1 MGDKSHSIR
10 RANFDVYIEDVSQ
23 CRLSDKL
30 DFSIENR
37 ALTITLSGRAMA
49 ETGHIEP
56 EAPGSDADS
65 GLGEDAASSTASV
78 ASSVLN
84 YQYENGRRYHG
95 FRQGTYLLPNDE
107 AEQDR
112 LDFTHHIL
120 SLLLDGELYRAPLE
134 DPHTILDVGTGTGI
148 WAIDIADKFPS
159 ARVIATDLS
168 PIQPEYVPPNL
179 EFQVDDCESEWTF
192 GQQFDFVHM
201 RILSGSIADWPKLMR
216 SAYES
221 LKPGGYLEVVDWET
235 ETKTDDGSL
244 PSDSN
249 LQKWQDDVN
258 GAASQF
264 GRDMRTTLKLKGWVI
279 DAGFADVQEEVSK
292 VKLISLGPYE

>member
-1 MGDKSHSIR
+1 
-10 RANFDVYIEDVSQ
+10 
-23 CRLSDKL
+23 
-30 DFSIENR
+30 
-37 ALTITLSGRAMA
+37 MA

-56 EAPGSDADS
+56 EAPGSDTDS
-65 GLGEDAASSTASV
+65 GLGDDAASSTASV

-120 SLLLDGELYRAPLE
+120 SLLLGGELYRSPLD
-134 DPHTILDVGTGTGI
+134 DPHMILDVGTGTGI
-148 WAIDIADKFPS
+148 WAIEVADKFPS

-168 PIQPEYVPPNL
+168 PIQPEYVPLNL

-192 GQQFDFVHM
+192 GQKFDFVHM

-258 GAASQF
+258 KAASQF
-264 GRDMRTTLKLKGWVI
+264 GRDMRTALKLKGWVT
-279 DAGFADVQEEVSK
+279 DAGFVDVQEEVSK
-292 VKLISLGPYE
+292 VS

>member
-1 MGDKSHSIR
+1 
-10 RANFDVYIEDVSQ
+10 
-23 CRLSDKL
+23 
-30 DFSIENR
+30 
-37 ALTITLSGRAMA
+37 MA
-49 ETGHIEP
+49 ETGQIEP

-134 DPHTILDVGTGTGI
+134 DPRTILDVGTGTGI

-264 GRDMRTTLKLKGWVI
+264 GRDMKTALKLKGWVT
-279 DAGFADVQEEVSK
+279 DAGFVDVQEEVSK
-292 VKLISLGPYE
+292 VKLISLGPCE